1 MSNRKPWGRLP
12 AVDDVLDELRGDSEN
27 ALRADWIGD
36 VTIVRTPTLTDS
48 QALGWQ
54 STHTVEME
62 SWHVTIPYESPFRPR
77 TLRFTIVQ
85 CTEGGLGGGEGWA
98 MCRRWVIRGSHLSP
112 EELAVLGPLMVSGGI
127 PELTFEGEL

>member
-1 MSNRKPWGRLP
+1 MTLSSP
-12 AVDDVLDELRGDSEN
+12 V
-27 ALRADWIGD
+27 WIFLFR
-36 VTIVRTPTLTDS
+36 VEPSTFVRYRPTT
-48 QALGWQ
+48 
-54 STHTVEME
+54 THNVEME